1 MNNPGLTNFNTL
13 GCALY
18 VNVTLHTRGTVMHLN
33 GIVSPLLI
41 ATDKPVLHNTCFGKN
56 VLLFVDCYTCMV
68 FFSLNVLEY

>member
-1 MNNPGLTNFNTL
+1 
-13 GCALY
+13 
-18 VNVTLHTRGTVMHLN
+18 MHLN

-68 FFSLNVLEY
+68 FFP